1 METSLDLIQKQEK
14 LRSNAGWLVVQEYE
28 QEELADNSEV
38 EKRIQKA
45 QEPCVLIGYPSRNDE
60 PILPSRNFPDKSFV
74 DQACSLKMAR
84 YWPPSF
90 LRFRFYRPRWTL
102 SWSIKR
108 QEQLA

>member
-1 METSLDLIQKQEK
+1 MVRLNSK
-14 LRSNAGWLVVQEYE
+14 LKTVIDYMAGNASRKDE
-28 QEELADNSEV
+28 AP
-38 EKRIQKA
+38 
-45 QEPCVLIGYPSRNDE
+45 EPCVLIGYPSRKDE

-90 LRFRFYRPRWTL
+90 SRFRFYRPGWTL